1 MAHNKK
7 ESGTAFD
14 RTIQKKIRSI
24 KKIIDTKIF
33 SVERSVPCH

>member
-1 MAHNKK
+1 MAHSKK
-7 ESGTAFD
+7 ESRAAFD

-24 KKIIDTKIF
+24 NKLIDTKSF